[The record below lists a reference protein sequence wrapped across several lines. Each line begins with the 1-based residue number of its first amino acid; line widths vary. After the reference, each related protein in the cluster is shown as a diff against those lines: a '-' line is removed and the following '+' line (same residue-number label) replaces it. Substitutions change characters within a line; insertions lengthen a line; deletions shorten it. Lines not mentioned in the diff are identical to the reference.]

1 VLKRFVTSLFFILHV
16 WREKKALPPF
26 HPSPF
31 SRRRTSLKIENIS
44 FFFFLSKQKTGRDK
58 IKSRVLFLMDWK
70 VLLACRGVVDSK
82 EIKNRNPNNIWKTK
96 KPKSNGS
103 E

>member
-1 VLKRFVTSLFFILHV
+1 MFGVRKRRCLLSI
-16 WREKKALPPF
+16 
-26 HPSPF
+26 HPLSVVVARPK
-31 SRRRTSLKIENIS
+31 KIENIS
-44 FFFFLSKQKTGRDK
+44 FFFFIKTKNWTRQNQ
-58 IKSRVLFLMDWK
+58 ITSPFLMDWK
-70 VLLACRGVVDSK
+70 VLFACRGVVDSK

>member
-1 VLKRFVTSLFFILHV
+1 MFGVRKRRCLLSI
-16 WREKKALPPF
+16 
-26 HPSPF
+26 HPLSVVVARPK
-31 SRRRTSLKIENIS
+31 KIENIS
-44 FFFFLSKQKTGRDK
+44 FFFLSKQKTGRDK